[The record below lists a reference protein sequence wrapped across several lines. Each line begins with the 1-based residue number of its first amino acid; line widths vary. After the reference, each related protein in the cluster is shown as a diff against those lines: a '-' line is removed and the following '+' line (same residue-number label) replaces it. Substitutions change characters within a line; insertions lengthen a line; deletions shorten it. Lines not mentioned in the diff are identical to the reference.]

1 MIVLEF
7 LTSKMAMMIAA
18 IIILTSVLA
27 VFTMMREDAN
37 DLKLRNCADTISS
50 SINSMNSINGETREL
65 ITFQKGKE
73 GIYLE
78 PEVDGRGYE
87 IRITRYKVMI
97 KQEDNVFIEQ
107 FITAVHLWEPEKT
120 AYDLMEFQDNDDRNP
135 QLNIISKEDIVIE
148 RKLINLQGENGY
160 MTFVYRL
167 QD

>member
-1 MIVLEF
+1 MIMLEF
-7 LTSKMAMMIAA
+7 LTSKMAMMI
-18 IIILTSVLA
+18 
-27 VFTMMREDAN
+27 EDAN